1 MSMPFLQKGEEMA
14 TIQDIENRVKSI
26 KPCEYDFTRWIA
38 ELDARI
44 ALDVMLM
51 DISQCQELAY
61 HRLPE
66 EQQRE
71 AVPLLQFP
79 HDELYDLWLYAK
91 IDAADGEPELYQ
103 NDMAMFNAY
112 FSEYAEW
119 FVSTYDPAQNGSQT
133 IRYYITAY
141 ALAVQQGF
149 SGDLDSW
156 LASLRGPTGKSAY
169 EYAVEGG
176 YTGTEE
182 DYKTFMKSQVET
194 DTTFTKG
201 GIAAD
206 AAAVGM
212 WKEEVEQASQELE
225 QAVGTAQETA
235 DNALPKAGGTM
246 TGELTMEKNINM
258 GGNGLSNVADPTED
272 TDAVN
277 LRTVKSREPVYGNTE
292 IPADGW
298 SEAAPYTVTVAVDG
312 VSAIGGDVHIYP
324 VYSADAEARAAQ
336 REAYN
341 AISLVTP
348 GENQITFTCDDEKPT
363 VAIPIK
369 VEVRKV

>member
-1 MSMPFLQKGEEMA
+1 MA
-14 TIQDIENRVKSI
+14 TIYEIQTRVSRI
-26 KPCEYDFTRWIA
+26 KPNNYEGTFFARWVA

-51 DISQCQELAY
+51 DISECEQFAY
-61 HRLPE
+61 HRQE
-66 EQQRE
+66 NF
-71 AVPLLQFP
+71 ANIVPMLQFP

-91 IDAADGEPELYQ
+91 IDAADGETELYQ

-112 FSEYAEW
+112 FAEYAEW
-119 FVSTYDPAQNGSQT
+119 FVSTYDPAQNGTSA
-133 IRYYITAY
+133 ISYYITAY
-141 ALAVQQGF
+141 SLAVQQGF

-182 DYKTFMKSQVET
+182 DFKTYLQTKVET

-201 GIAAD
+201 GIPAD
-206 AAAVGM
+206 AAAVGR
-212 WKEEVEQASQELE
+212 WKKDLEVQLE
-225 QAVGTAQETA
+225 KQTKEMGEAVETAQKTA
-235 DNALPKAGGTM
+235 DDALPKAGGTM
-246 TGELTMEKNINM
+246 TGGIDM
-258 GGNGLSNVADPTED
+258 GGNGLSNVADPAQD

-277 LRTVKSREPVYGNTE
+277 LRTVKSREPEYVNTE
-292 IPADGW
+292 LPADGW
-298 SEAAPYTVTVAVDG
+298 SGTAPYTVTVAAQG
-312 VSAIGGDVHIYP
+312 VSASGGDVHIYP
-324 VYSADAEARAAQ
+324 VYSADAAARAAQ

-341 AISLVTP
+341 CISLVTP
-348 GENQITFTCDDEKPT
+348 GENQITFTCDEDKPE
-363 VAIPIK
+363 VAIPVR

>member
-1 MSMPFLQKGEEMA
+1 MA
-14 TIQDIENRVKSI
+14 TIYEIQTRVSRI
-26 KPCEYDFTRWIA
+26 KPNNYETAFIARWIA

-51 DISQCQELAY
+51 DISECEQFAY
-61 HRLPE
+61 HRQE
-66 EQQRE
+66 NF
-71 AVPLLQFP
+71 ANIVPMLQFP

-91 IDAADGEPELYQ
+91 IDAADGETELYQ

-112 FSEYAEW
+112 FAEYAEW
-119 FVSTYDPAQNGSQT
+119 FVSTYDPAQNGSKT
-133 IRYYITAY
+133 ISYYITAY
-141 ALAVQQGF
+141 SLAVQQGF

-182 DYKTFMKSQVET
+182 DYKTFMQLQVET

-206 AAAVGM
+206 AKAVGDWKKDLESQLEKQTKEMAAAV
-212 WKEEVEQASQELE
+212 K
-225 QAVGTAQETA
+225 TAQKTA
-235 DNALPKAGGTM
+235 DDALPKAGGSM
-246 TGELTMEKNINM
+246 TGGLNM
-258 GGNGLSNVADPTED
+258 GGNGLSNVADPEQD

-277 LRTVKSREPVYGNTE
+277 LRTVKSREPEYVTTE
-292 IPADGW
+292 IPASW
-298 SEAAPYTVTVAVDG
+298 SGTAPYTVTVAAQG
-312 VSAIGGDVHIYP
+312 VSASGGDVHIFP
-324 VYSADAEARAAQ
+324 VYSANAAQRAAQ

-341 AISLVTP
+341 CISLVTP
-348 GENQITFTCDDEKPT
+348 GENQITFTCDEDKPT
-363 VAIPIK
+363 VEIPIK